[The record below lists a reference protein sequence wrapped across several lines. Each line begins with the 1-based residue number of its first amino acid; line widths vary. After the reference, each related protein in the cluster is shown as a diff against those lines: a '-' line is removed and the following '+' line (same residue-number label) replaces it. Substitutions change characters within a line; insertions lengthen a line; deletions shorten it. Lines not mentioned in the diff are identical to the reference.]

1 MLFQVADINPVG
13 SIKTAIKRIPHGWK
27 NAWMSSECL
36 SLNDALIA

>member
-1 MLFQVADINPVG
+1 MLFQVANINPVG
-13 SIKTAIKRIPHGWK
+13 SIKTAIQRIPHGWK